1 MYNEYATIKMNKST
15 LRLVLK
21 SGAPTLCCVALG
33 NYSVATCLEWRGQ
46 YTLLL
51 SRRVIPASSEGG
63 TMMQRV
69 S

>member
-1 MYNEYATIKMNKST
+1 MYSEYATIKMNKST

-21 SGAPTLCCVALG
+21 SGAPTLSCVALG

>member
-1 MYNEYATIKMNKST
+1 MYSEYATIKMNKST

-21 SGAPTLCCVALG
+21 SGAPTLSCVALG
-33 NYSVATCLEWRGQ
+33 NYSVATCLEWRGH

-63 TMMQRV
+63 TMRQRV